1 MLCEHDKRLSDLR
14 ESIDQPTLQRLL
26 QWSTTGVASLKGL
39 CKVSIRVGFPA
50 WQRANIKSHPQLKC
64 LSNGLSIMILFGVKV
79 GINDPRLGSAN
90 GFGKF
95 AFGKAFDIL
104 Y

>member
-1 MLCEHDKRLSDLR
+1 MEFERSYVSMR
-14 ESIDQPTLQRLL
+14 
-26 QWSTTGVASLKGL
+26 SLKGL

-64 LSNGLSIMILFGVKV
+64 LSNSLSIMIPLGVKV
-79 GINDPRLGSAN
+79 GINDPRLGCAN